1 MKNIIVV
8 ECFSTGKNYIKD
20 IIDRNY
26 NPVVLEVKSVGDSF
40 EGRRYQKGLEQC
52 YESIDNNFELIHEK
66 DSYEETLEMVK
77 EYDPVLVIP
86 GSEKGVIL
94 ATKLSNDLN
103 LLGNPIENIGAMTL
117 KDEMHERLAE
127 NNLRSIRGQ
136 VIKSTEEAID
146 YYDREALKKVV
157 VKPVYSAS
165 SVGVRLCNNKTEM
178 ILAIEEVFSQKGVYG
193 NDLDKLLIQE
203 QIEGQEYVVNTVS
216 CDGIHRVTSIW
227 KYKKEKT
234 PEGGNIYDYDEAIV
248 ELDMGETDLVE
259 YAYDVLDALGIKYCS
274 VHGEYMIDENGPV
287 LIEVNCRP
295 RGGNVDAEY
304 LNMIFGHHETD
315 CSLDSYLNP
324 EKFNLDRKKG
334 YRTFSYGFMKE
345 VIVPNDLIVKS
356 SPISKIGINL
366 KSCYKTSLNL
376 DIESQLLTKTQ
387 DLETNGSDNFIM
399 KFWKHFIDMEMY
411 NDNEITT
418 FLRNNEYNQI
428 TVYLRDGKNK
438 KEIIKSNGSEKIVDD
453 DYGNVS
459 FSDKFLEWVTIVS
472 RK

>member
-40 EGRRYQKGLEQC
+40 EGRRYQKGLEQY

-157 VKPVYSAS
+157 VKPVY
-165 SVGVRLCNNKTEM
+165 RIC
-178 ILAIEEVFSQKGVYG
+178 SQH
-193 NDLDKLLIQE
+193 
-203 QIEGQEYVVNTVS
+203 
-216 CDGIHRVTSIW
+216 GI
-227 KYKKEKT
+227 
-234 PEGGNIYDYDEAIV
+234 
-248 ELDMGETDLVE
+248 M
-259 YAYDVLDALGIKYCS
+259 
-274 VHGEYMIDENGPV
+274 
-287 LIEVNCRP
+287 
-295 RGGNVDAEY
+295 
-304 LNMIFGHHETD
+304 
-315 CSLDSYLNP
+315 
-324 EKFNLDRKKG
+324 
-334 YRTFSYGFMKE
+334 
-345 VIVPNDLIVKS
+345 
-356 SPISKIGINL
+356 
-366 KSCYKTSLNL
+366 
-376 DIESQLLTKTQ
+376 
-387 DLETNGSDNFIM
+387 
-399 KFWKHFIDMEMY
+399 
-411 NDNEITT
+411 
-418 FLRNNEYNQI
+418 
-428 TVYLRDGKNK
+428 
-438 KEIIKSNGSEKIVDD
+438 
-453 DYGNVS
+453 
-459 FSDKFLEWVTIVS
+459 
-472 RK
+472 